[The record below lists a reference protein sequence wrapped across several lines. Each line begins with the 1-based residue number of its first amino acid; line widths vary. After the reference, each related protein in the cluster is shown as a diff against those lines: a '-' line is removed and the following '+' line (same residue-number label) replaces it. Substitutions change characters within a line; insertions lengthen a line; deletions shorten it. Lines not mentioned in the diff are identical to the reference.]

1 MKGEHRYLWKENYQ
15 KQFKNVR
22 MIGILYNLLTAKLY
36 NYFIKI
42 DCLIRFYGEIRKIT
56 FLRFEYQGKK
66 SAMK

>member
-42 DCLIRFYGEIRKIT
+42 DCLIRFYGEIHWAEDRDASPQHI
-56 FLRFEYQGKK
+56 
-66 SAMK
+66 AHI